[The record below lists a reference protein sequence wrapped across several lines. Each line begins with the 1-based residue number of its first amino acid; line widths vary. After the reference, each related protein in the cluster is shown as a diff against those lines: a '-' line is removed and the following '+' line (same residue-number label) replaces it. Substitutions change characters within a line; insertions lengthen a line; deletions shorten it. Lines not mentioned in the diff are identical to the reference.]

1 MEVAVLQEDQGICA
15 YVHVLQTWMIGNLA
29 LSKAFATIQFSLLGV
44 WQHPQSVEKVM
55 TSELKLLIL
64 THCKNYSV
72 KVTSR
77 VAIPVS
83 EFIECQL

>member
-44 WQHPQSVEKVM
+44 WQHPQSVEENDDIRAKIINLD
-55 TSELKLLIL
+55 TLQKTTQLK
-64 THCKNYSV
+64 
-72 KVTSR
+72 
-77 VAIPVS
+77 
-83 EFIECQL
+83 